1 MGEIEYGKCNVCGK
15 DGQLERTYFHYPV
28 KCECH
33 SPSHFELICHHKGCK
48 PQEPRYT
55 KVEFKTED
63 LKNPVAIAMKILT
76 EALKEDKSPGSYYYG
91 WQSNIACEI
100 MDNSDLSHDKA
111 NEIAIKFLE
120 RLTR

>member
-1 MGEIEYGKCNVCGK
+1 MGDIECGKCDVCGK
-15 DGQLERTYFHYPV
+15 EGQLQRTYFRYPI

-33 SPSHFELICHHKGCK
+33 GPNHFELICHHKDCK
-48 PQEPRYT
+48 PKEPRYT

-76 EALKEDKSPGSYYYG
+76 EALKKDRSPGSYYYG

-100 MDNSDLSHDKA
+100 MDNSDLNHDKA

-120 RLTR
+120 RLIR

>member
-1 MGEIEYGKCNVCGK
+1 MSEVEI
-15 DGQLERTYFHYPV
+15 
-28 KCECH
+28 
-33 SPSHFELICHHKGCK
+33 
-48 PQEPRYT
+48 
-55 KVEFKTED
+55 KTED

-76 EALKEDKSPGSYYYG
+76 KALREDKSLGSYYYS

-120 RLTR
+120 RLIK